1 MLSGFAIAQPL
12 LDITGNSPD
21 FFLFRRADRFDIV
34 ALVLGVLLLPASFVG
49 PRGRGGSGWSR
60 TRSGASSYLAA
71 IGGLFTL
78 LAIEV
83 AKKLTDLRG
92 PLLVV
97 IALAGGLL
105 AVVVYVSSRG

>member
-1 MLSGFAIAQPL
+1 LWRPARVVGVGGFAIAQPL
-12 LDITGNSPD
+12 LDITGKSPD

-34 ALVLGVLLLPASFVG
+34 VLVLGVLLLPALVVWALEVAVG
-49 PRGRGGSGWSR
+49 LVSETVRRFLH
-60 TRSGASSYLAA
+60 LAA

-92 PLLVV
+92 PLLVA
-97 IALAGGLL
+97 IPPAGGSLAG
-105 AVVVYVSSRG
+105 